1 MKLLILGSTG
11 RTGRLIV
18 AEALKKGHDINVLIR
33 DKNKHSFNH
42 KSITIFE
49 GLPTSI
55 NDLSG
60 AMRGCEAVIS
70 ALNISRTS
78 DFPWAKL
85 RTPKN
90 FLFESMANTIAAAKQ
105 QNINRI
111 ITISAW
117 GVSETKKEL
126 PFWFRWLID
135 YSNISWGYLEHEAQ
149 EGILDISNIN
159 WTSVRPT
166 ILTNYKKELPVKIT
180 YSKSPKPNLFIS
192 RRTVA
197 QFIINI
203 LQDEKYYRKSL
214 TISQL

>member
-18 AEALKKGHDINVLIR
+18 AEALKQGHDINVLIR
-33 DKNKHSFNH
+33 DKNKHSFNP

-49 GLPTSI
+49 GLPTSR

-60 AMRGCEAVIS
+60 AMWGCEAVIS

-90 FLFESMANTIAAAKQ
+90 FLSESMANTIVTAKQ

-111 ITISAW
+111 ITTSAW
-117 GVSETKKEL
+117 GVNETKHEL
-126 PFWFRWLID
+126 PLWFRWLIE
-135 YSNISWGYLEHEAQ
+135 YSNISWGYIEHEAQ
-149 EGILDISNIN
+149 EELLNRSDLN

-166 ILTNYKKELPVKIT
+166 ILTNYKKERPMKIT
-180 YSKSPKPNLFIS
+180 YSKTPKPSLFIS
-192 RRTVA
+192 RYNVA
-197 QFIINI
+197 QFIIGI
-203 LQDEKYYRKSL
+203 LQNQQYYKRSL
-214 TISQL
+214 TISEL